1 MSFASVSRSWYLSVF
16 VQLGR
21 AQRNRSTSAQE
32 ERKGTENHN
41 GFWKSGED
49 RDTELAAVFGEHAD
63 SSAADGGLGE
73 TCTDGSEAKGKS
85 DTNVAGHS
93 VSCTGV
99 RVFCSGG
106 NAGDQGEVAERSS
119 A

>member
-1 MSFASVSRSWYLSVF
+1 MVL
-16 VQLGR
+16 
-21 AQRNRSTSAQE
+21 TSAQE

-49 RDTELAAVFGEHAD
+49 QSDTELAAVFGQHAD

-93 VSCTGV
+93 VSCTRIGR
-99 RVFCSGG
+99 RVFCSS
-106 NAGDQGEVAERSS
+106 NALGDQGERCQNDQGA
-119 A
+119 